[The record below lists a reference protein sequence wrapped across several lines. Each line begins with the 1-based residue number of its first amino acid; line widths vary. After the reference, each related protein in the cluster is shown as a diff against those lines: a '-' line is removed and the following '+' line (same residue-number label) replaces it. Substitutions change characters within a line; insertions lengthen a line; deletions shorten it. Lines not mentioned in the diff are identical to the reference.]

1 MKTIRLDNVSKYYQ
15 SQDQVSV
22 GMKHV
27 SLSFEIGEF
36 VAITGESGSGKSTLL
51 NVISGLDKY
60 EDGEMYVFGEETSH
74 FLMKDF
80 ENYRSLNIGFVF
92 QNYNIIDSYTVYQ
105 NVMLALELQGFPKS
119 ERKKR
124 AIKLIEQ
131 VDLKKQTHQK
141 ASKLSGGQKQRAVIA
156 RALAKDTAILV
167 CDEPTGNLDQT
178 SAKAIMSLLHD
189 ISKDKL
195 IIVVTHEYNQVEPFA
210 TRRIK
215 MSDGEVVEDT
225 NLKPFET
232 KEVIMPSKQKS
243 NQLSNLLIFAFR
255 SLFAQPKRFLFM
267 LLLLT
272 LVISVF
278 TVVYSNQI
286 FGVRTT
292 GLEQSQVFPSVPN
305 TRVLVE
311 RRDGKA
317 LTLDDIDIISS
328 KQGVEAIYTYGALFF
343 NNSRIIVSQASQN
356 DFFGQTYYI
365 EFIDSALN
373 LTQSDLV
380 VGRLPQSKNEVVLNI
395 PSYFGTMD
403 VNNLDYDI
411 FLQDYFNWGDRDVIN
426 EPILTVKIV
435 GYTSNG
441 NRNTLFFSEEY
452 LNQPYPSQPVVDYQ
466 LKSMSLSNIRGNLSF
481 VYNNQTFFAGMAY
494 KESEGEVSLHE
505 PGSPSLETKNVSIT
519 FEARSITNTR
529 IQVIK
534 NVEISI
540 NENFSFGYA
549 YISKDLYNEII
560 SELTALVTND
570 FIRLPS
576 TIASVSVSNQL
587 SGQRLTETLDIETY
601 KVFYPSNISS
611 SFQSFFIFLL
621 TIFSAIILTVLGLF
635 LYAIIHAVTKN
646 MMQSRTKDFAI
657 YRSVGAHEQ
666 TLSFLVITEQM
677 LLSGLGLLISVLIL
691 NAVVM
696 FVPNHGL
703 TIEYMSI
710 LDYIILTS
718 FILIFSIW
726 LGLRFNKR
734 VFKQT
739 VIQSLTNGGSAS

>member
-156 RALAKDTAILV
+156 RALAKDTPILV

-243 NQLSNLLIFAFR
+243 NQLSNLLTFAFR

-278 TVVYSNQI
+278 TVVYSNQV

-395 PSYFGTMD
+395 PSNFGTMD
-403 VNNLDYDI
+403 VNNLDYHI

-452 LNQPYPSQPVVDYQ
+452 LNQPYPSEPVVDYQ
-466 LKSMSLSNIRGNLSF
+466 LKSMTLSNIRGNLSF
-481 VYNNQTFFAGMAY
+481 VYNNQNYFAGMAY

-529 IQVIK
+529 IQVTK

-540 NENFSFGYA
+540 NENFSFEYA

-560 SELTALVTND
+560 SELSALVTND
-570 FIRLPS
+570 YIRLPS

>member
-27 SLSFEIGEF
+27 SLTFEIGEF

-80 ENYRSLNIGFVF
+80 ETYRSRYIGFVF

-105 NVMLALELQGFPKS
+105 NVMLALELQGYPKS
-119 ERKKR
+119 DRKKR

-156 RALAKDTAILV
+156 RALAKDTPILV

-178 SAKAIMSLLHD
+178 SAKTIMNLLHD

-195 IIVVTHEYNQVEPFA
+195 IVVVTHEYNQIEPFA

-215 MSDGEVVEDT
+215 MSDGEVVEDKT
-225 NLKPFET
+225 LKPFET
-232 KEVIMPSKQKS
+232 KEIDVSQKQKTH
-243 NQLSNLLIFAFR
+243 QLSNLFTFAFR

-278 TVVYSNQI
+278 TVVYSNQV
-286 FGVRTT
+286 FGIRTT
-292 GLEQSQVFPSVPN
+292 GLEQSQVYPSVPN

-317 LTLDDIDIISS
+317 LTDSDIETISN
-328 KQGVEAIYTYGALFF
+328 KQGVETIYTYGALFF
-343 NNSRIIVSQASQN
+343 NTSRILIAPKSQDN
-356 DFFGQTYYI
+356 FFGQTFYL
-365 EFIDSALN
+365 EFVDSANRLN
-373 LTQSDLV
+373 ASDII
-380 VGRLPQSKNEVVLNI
+380 VGRLPVASNEVVLNI
-395 PSYFGTMD
+395 PSYFGTVD
-403 VNNLDYDI
+403 VDNSDYQI
-411 FLQDYFNWGDRDVIN
+411 FLQDFYNWNDRELQND
-426 EPILTVKIV
+426 PLLTVKIV
-435 GYTSNG
+435 GYTSFG
-441 NRNTLFFSEEY
+441 NNSTLFFSEQY
-452 LNQPYPSQPVVDYQ
+452 LNQPYPTEPIMDYQ
-466 LKSMSLSNIRGNLSF
+466 LRFMSTSNIKTNLRF
-481 VYNNQTFFAGMAY
+481 VYDNQSYFAGRSY
-494 KESEGEVSLHE
+494 KDSEVEVSLHE
-505 PGSPSLETKNVSIT
+505 PDAPSIETKSVSIVFESRSLSGARIQITKNVD
-519 FEARSITNTR
+519 
-529 IQVIK
+529 
-534 NVEISI
+534 ISI
-540 NENFSFGYA
+540 NEDFTFGFA
-549 YISKDLYNEII
+549 YITVNLYNEII
-560 SELTALVTND
+560 NELALITED
-570 FIRLPS
+570 DYIRLPS

-611 SFQSFFIFLL
+611 GFQEFFRFLL
-621 TIFSAIILTVLGLF
+621 TIFAAIILTILGLF

-666 TLSFLVITEQM
+666 TLSFLVITEQV
-677 LLSGLGLLISVLIL
+677 LLSAFGLIFSVVIL
-691 NAVVM
+691 NVIVM

-703 TIEYMSI
+703 TIEYMGVV
-710 LDYIILTS
+710 DYAILTT
-718 FILIFSIW
+718 FILVFSTW

-739 VIQSLTNGGSAS
+739 VIQSLTNGGNAS

>member
-243 NQLSNLLIFAFR
+243 HQLSNLLTFAFR

-278 TVVYSNQI
+278 TVVYSNQV

-292 GLEQSQVFPSVPN
+292 GLEQSQIFPSVPN

-356 DFFGQTYYI
+356 DFFGQTYFM

-395 PSYFGTMD
+395 PSYFGAMD
-403 VNNLDYDI
+403 VNNLDYHI

-452 LNQPYPSQPVVDYQ
+452 LNQPYPSEPVVDYQ

-560 SELTALVTND
+560 TDLTALVTND
-570 FIRLPS
+570 YIRLPS

-587 SGQRLTETLDIETY
+587 SGQRLTETLDVETY